1 MAFNTVPFSGRI
13 ARVRKNTTMIN
24 YSSDWSINITVE
36 MGDASSQGDIWKAS
50 MPGMASWTGSATFH
64 FVAGNTE
71 QKALMDNII
80 NAAPGTKLTDI
91 KWVLDAQANQ
101 ITGDIYL
108 TSMAV
113 KADKGGVVDVSFNF
127 QGDGAPTLTSA
138 GT

>member
-1 MAFNTVPFSGRI
+1 MAFNTTPFHGKT

-24 YSSDWSINITVE
+24 YSADWNINTTCD
-36 MGDASSQGDIWKAS
+36 MADSSSQGDIWKTGL
-50 MPGMASWTGSATFH
+50 PGMASWSGSATFH

-80 NAAPGTKLTDI
+80 NAAPGTQLTDI

-101 ITGDIYL
+101 ITGNVFL
-108 TSMAV
+108 VGMAV
-113 KADKGGVVDVSFNF
+113 KADKGSIVDVTFNF
-127 QGDGAPTLTSA
+127 TGDGAPTLTSA